1 MERILVWGLSNR
13 RAGTEMVVD
22 AYASSA
28 EGVSFDFL
36 GYDYPAEFGHLLEGT
51 DNRAFV
57 IPAKSK
63 NPLGYYREL
72 NRFMREHAGEYSALW
87 FNLNNMANIDPL
99 VYAKRYGIER
109 RIVHSHNSSEPPE
122 LLLRMFSAVNAARC
136 RRLATDRWACSAVA
150 GEYVFGGEPFRVV
163 PNLIDVE
170 RCSFS
175 EIGRK
180 RVRERY
186 ELEGKRVVGT
196 VGRLCEQKNPM
207 FLVEVF
213 ADALRRDS
221 ALRLMFVGEGELRD
235 AVEARARETG
245 IAEAVIFAGS
255 QSNVRD
261 FLSAFDVFAFPSIY
275 EGLGL
280 AFLEAQFNGLPCV
293 VSEVVPQGAVI
304 STAARSVPL
313 NDKSGWAKALLSGK
327 RVDGSLLP
335 ERADAYS
342 LKKAA
347 GRAARLFSCDD
358 VGALRRPSKEGK
370 GE

>member
-1 MERILVWGLSNR
+1 MWGLSNR

-28 EGVSFDFL
+28 EGASFDFL

-72 NRFMREHAGEYSALW
+72 NRFMREHTGEYSALW

-175 EIGRK
+175 ETGRK

-213 ADALRRDS
+213 AEALERDS
-221 ALRLMFVGEGELRD
+221 SLRLMFVGEGELRD
-235 AVEARARETG
+235 AVEARAREAG
-245 IAEAVIFAGS
+245 IAEAVVFAGP
-255 QSNVRD
+255 QSDVRD

-275 EGLGL
+275 EGLPL
-280 AFLEAQFNGLPCV
+280 ALLEAQFNGLPCV
-293 VSEVVPQGAVI
+293 VSAAVAEDAVI
-304 STAARSVPL
+304 SSTTNAVSL
-313 NDKSGWAKALLSGK
+313 EDKEGWVRALLGAE
-327 RVDGSLLP
+327 RQAGSLIFD
-335 ERADAYS
+335 RADAYN
-342 LKKAA
+342 LKKAS
-347 GRAARLFSCDD
+347 GRAARLFSCD
-358 VGALRRPSKEGK
+358 AKEGE